1 MTQILSE
8 HGLLGL
14 TIGLLTFLIIGIFH
28 PIVIK
33 SHYYFGL
40 GCRWAFLVAGI
51 AAGISSYLVAD
62 VIWSTLLGVLA
73 FTCFWSILEISEQ
86 EQRVARGWFPA
97 NLAHLLQS
105 GFSYRQRWSI
115 KQETIW
121 KTIH

>member
-97 NLAHLLQS
+97 NPK
-105 GFSYRQRWSI
+105 R
-115 KQETIW
+115 
-121 KTIH
+121 KTGRK